1 MNNLSRFV
9 SSSVLM
15 LFFFTPVA
23 FAQAVPGQPTAQ
35 LSFETSAVVAS
46 GLTPGDSVAW
56 FGVEYRVDAEFS
68 GDITQ
73 HFDVGTVAADGT
85 VRLDLA
91 QPVADRSFWV
101 AVDVGSGLYAV
112 SGANGF
118 PLTKPAQAAQ
128 LVAGNGTVADAIFDQ
143 RPYLIGLVVRPGTGA
158 WSFAGG
164 DGGTRDMDGAVD
176 GQLSF
181 ALNQLDPLVGS
192 PAAPMQSASGDLWFI
207 VDPYLMNL
215 SISLGGVAE

>member
-1 MNNLSRFV
+1 MHKLLRFV
-9 SSSVLM
+9 SSSFPA
-15 LFFFTPVA
+15 LFLFTLVA
-23 FAQAVPGQPTAQ
+23 FAQAASGQSTAQ

-85 VRLDLA
+85 VRLDLT
-91 QPVADRSFWV
+91 QPVADRSLWA
-101 AVDVGSGLYAV
+101 AVDLGSGQYAV
-112 SGANGF
+112 SGANGYQVS
-118 PLTKPAQAAQ
+118 KPAQAAQ
-128 LVAGNGTVADAIFDQ
+128 LVAGNGTVSDAIFDQ
-143 RPYLIGLVVRPGTGA
+143 RPYLIGMVARPGTGA

-164 DGGTRDMDGAVD
+164 DGGPRDLDGAAD

-181 ALNQLDPLVGS
+181 ALNQLDPLAGS
-192 PAAPMQSASGDLWFI
+192 PAAPMQSAPGDLWFI
-207 VDPYLMNL
+207 VDPYAMEL
-215 SISLGGVAE
+215 SVSVGGVAK